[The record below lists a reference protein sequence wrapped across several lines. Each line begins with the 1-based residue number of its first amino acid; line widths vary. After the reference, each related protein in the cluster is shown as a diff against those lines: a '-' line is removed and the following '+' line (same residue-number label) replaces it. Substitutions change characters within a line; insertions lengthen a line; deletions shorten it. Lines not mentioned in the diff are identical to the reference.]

1 MTERDFYEK
10 ILDLSS
16 DGSRVLVYVADQVL
30 SVQKIMAY
38 HAGLELDAVK
48 KLAEHKRALYNTV
61 LVLKGREI
69 IISDNF
75 DLKEK
80 EKYHLKPDYVLD
92 ERDYQPFEAEKTTP
106 RESVGER

>member
-16 DGSRVLVYVADQVL
+16 DGSRVLVFVADSAL
-30 SVQKIMAY
+30 SVQKIMAC
-38 HAGLELDAVK
+38 HSGLSLDEVK
-48 KLAEHKRALYNTV
+48 KPAEHERALYNTV

-69 IISDNF
+69 IISENF

-80 EKYHLKPDYVLD
+80 EKYHFKPDYVLD
-92 ERDYQPFEAEKTTP
+92 ERDYQPFDAEKTTP
-106 RESVGER
+106 RVNAGKQ